1 MKKRRKTERK
11 KKAKKRKT
19 KLKTNVMG
27 QTENQVMT
35 CEITK

>member
-19 KLKTNVMG
+19 KLKTNGMG